1 LIARFLAASGIMKI
15 TEILGEQGRFTRKQF
30 VGQSLLGTWF
40 IALLTF
46 TGYTLHFNAA
56 SVGFLFLLVVVCEAI
71 LAGFWQASI
80 VSIVACSCLD
90 YFFYPPLF
98 QFSIADPRDWVAL
111 GSFEISA
118 LLVSRLSSRE
128 RMNSFEAQL
137 QRTSMEQLYELSRST
152 LLINMHE
159 QPGPQIAQL
168 IQRIFGVEAVAI
180 YDVNSGACDL
190 VGVWRENERD
200 LARACFVEQT
210 EGEDRTAGI
219 TQRV

>member
-1 LIARFLAASGIMKI
+1 MRISEVLGDQNRVTRLQFL
-15 TEILGEQGRFTRKQF
+15 
-30 VGQSLLGTWF
+30 GQSLAGCWV

-56 SVGFLFLLVVVCEAI
+56 PIGFLFLLVVVCEAI

-80 VSIVACSCLD
+80 VSVLACACLD
-90 YFFYPPLF
+90 YCFYPPLL
-98 QFSIADPRDWVAL
+98 QLTIADPRDWVAL

-128 RMNSFEAQL
+128 RMNSFEAHL

-159 QPGPQIAQL
+159 APGPQVALL
-168 IQRIFGVEAVAI
+168 IHRIFGVEAVAI
-180 YDVNSGACDL
+180 YDANSGACDT
-190 VGVWRENERD
+190 VGVWHDEIK
-200 LARACFVEQT
+200 LLCP
-210 EGEDRTAGI
+210 
-219 TQRV
+219 